1 MHTGRNVII
10 LAFRRKVISMTNYQP
25 SLSTPVLIFALC
37 MGALTLVLMLV
48 CMPAL
53 IRYLHKLKFGQT
65 EREEGLASHKAK
77 TGTPTMG
84 GLAFL
89 VIPFAVYAIFS
100 LFSPFGWTFTT
111 AILWLAY
118 LGFGLIGFV
127 DDYLIVV
134 RRSNEGLKP
143 WLKFGL
149 QSVLAL
155 VLTFLYMHNN
165 TTDILLPG
173 RVSWLVPG
181 WLFVILSYFMYT
193 GTTNAVN
200 LSDGVDGLCA
210 GLCSITFIPFLLCM
224 IWEGNNDGAA
234 ILFMVI
240 CALLGYLHFNIHPAK
255 VFMGDTGSLALG
267 GLLAA
272 AAMTTKFEL
281 LLLVAGLVFI
291 AEAVSDIIQ
300 VLYYKKTHKRIFL
313 MAPLHHH
320 FEKKGWSEMKVC
332 ITFWTWDFAFGVVSV
347 ILALLSL

>member
-1 MHTGRNVII
+1 MNTIQPVDWPALGWAVGMGI
-10 LAFRRKVISMTNYQP
+10 LV
-25 SLSTPVLIFALC
+25 
-37 MGALTLVLMLV
+37 LVLMLAL
-48 CMPAL
+48 MPSL

-65 EREEGLASHKAK
+65 EREEGLESHKAK

-89 VIPFAVYAIFS
+89 VIPFVVYAVFS
-100 LFSPFGWTFTT
+100 LFSPFGWSSTA
-111 AILWLAY
+111 AILWCAY
-118 LGFGLIGFV
+118 LGYGLIGFV

-134 RRSNEGLKP
+134 QHSNIGLKP

-149 QSVLAL
+149 QSILAI
-155 VLTFLYMHNN
+155 VLTVIYMSISES
-165 TTDILLPG
+165 DVLLPG
-173 RVSWLVPG
+173 FNLWHVPA
-181 WLFVILSYFMYT
+181 WLFVILCFFLFT
-193 GTTNAVN
+193 GSSNAVN

-210 GLCSITFIPFLLCM
+210 GLCVIAFIPFVFAM
-224 IWEGNNDGAA
+224 FWEGKLDGAA
-234 ILFMVI
+234 ILILVI
-240 CALLGYLHFNIHPAK
+240 FALTGYLRFNLHPAK

-272 AAMTTKFEL
+272 AAMTSRLEL
-281 LLLVAGLVFI
+281 LLLIAGGVFI

-332 ITFWTWDFAFGVVSV
+332 LVFWAWDALFALISIG
-347 ILALLSL
+347 LAYWSI